1 MGPTINLDTEQS
13 IDGGYIQN
21 VYRFQTNQAMILKK
35 DPSSGKKE
43 FLCNGA
49 LIDSKRVVTVSQCLE
64 DFQ

>member
-1 MGPTINLDTEQS
+1 MEHNL
-13 IDGGYIQN
+13 N
-21 VYRFQTNQAMILKK
+21 VYRIIVTNQAMILKK